1 MDIYN
6 KIIYQNLKIMED
18 KNIKNQTSNNSDIIK
33 ALDDMLENKD
43 SNLDC
48 SSGVCVIKGDKSLIE
63 RINKKIIT
71 EDGRQLLF

>member
-1 MDIYN
+1 
-6 KIIYQNLKIMED
+6 MEA
-18 KNIKNQTSNNSDIIK
+18 TNNNEKTKEKDLSK
-33 ALDDMLENKD
+33 ALDGYLNTEEQNQDM
-43 SNLDC
+43 DC